1 MIIQLNADKNLT
13 IHTEYENQ
21 IIEKLSKEL
30 HRFTEHITRLEV
42 HLSDENGNKSGID
55 DKKCVLEAKIE
66 GRPPIAVSSLG
77 QNYDLAINSTIDK
90 LKSSLTTIVGKLKE
104 KQL

>member
-30 HRFTEHITRLEV
+30 TRFAEHITRLEV
-42 HLSDENGNKSGID
+42 HLSDENGDKSGQD
-55 DKKCVLEAKIE
+55 DKRCLLEARME
-66 GRPPIAVSSLG
+66 GRQPIAVSSFG
-77 QNYDLAINSTIDK
+77 QSYDLALNSTIDK
-90 LKSSLTTIVGKLKE
+90 LKSALTTIVGKLKE